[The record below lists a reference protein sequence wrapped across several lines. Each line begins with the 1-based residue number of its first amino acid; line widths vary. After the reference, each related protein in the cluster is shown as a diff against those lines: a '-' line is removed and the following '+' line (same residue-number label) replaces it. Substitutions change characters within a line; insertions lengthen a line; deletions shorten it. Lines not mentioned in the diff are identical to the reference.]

1 MGDVH
6 RFQVLGQLEVR
17 RGGAVIPVRAAK
29 QRTFLASL
37 LAEPNRV
44 VSVGTLM
51 DQIWDERP
59 PIQARG
65 ALHSYVMRLRR
76 VIGADDAPAPIVTH
90 TDGYQITVH
99 DDDLDLLRFQSLL
112 REAAEPRTAVD
123 PARRSALLGA
133 ALAQWSGDPLGN
145 VESAALHRQTV
156 PIWTEQ
162 RLTALEQRIDAD
174 LRLGRASELLAELRG
189 LTARYPLR
197 EHFHAQLMLAC
208 YRAGRQADALA
219 EYRAVREL
227 LAEDLGMDPGP
238 ALQRLNA
245 QILATDPALADPHYD
260 VLQPA
265 AVSLKPTPLK
275 PALLNPT
282 PLQTS
287 TPLRSPSPAAS
298 PVSEKQPPD
307 VRAFRPIP
315 AELPPDIADFTG
327 RRDLVQ
333 YLALQLAPPLD
344 DPAHAANSASVP
356 VCIVR
361 GTGGVGKTTLAI
373 HTAHRLRRYFP
384 DGQLHIDLRGARE
397 SAVLPTDALARFL
410 RSLGV
415 EDQAVPRE
423 EDERAALYR
432 SLLAARRVLIVL
444 DDARDPAQVRP
455 LLPGTAGSAVL
466 VTSRHGM
473 TTLDGASRLDLGVLG
488 RDEARAL
495 LVRVIGQARATA
507 EPQPVEA
514 VLDHCAGLPLAI
526 RIAAARLASRPDWTV
541 AALAERLAGEGSR
554 LDELQAE
561 DRAVRASFAVSYA
574 ALPAPTTPPA
584 PTAPTAPEAA
594 DPARAFRLASLSEGP
609 DIDLLAAS
617 ALLGQDPEPV
627 AEALGALVQAHL
639 LESTTRA
646 RYRYHDLL
654 RLYARELTTVADG
667 APGASD
673 AIRRMLSWYVRA
685 ASAAMDTLHPYEAH
699 RRPRYDEPAN
709 PKPPV
714 SDAATARAWL
724 ENEHSNLLA
733 VAVNAASHGHPE
745 VASELSITLWRHLM
759 STGRHNDAVTL
770 HAAALKACEETGDG
784 YGQARALAAMSMH
797 QWRLGRNQEA
807 LTAMEHSVKLMRE
820 LGYRTDEGIALSSM
834 GLIYW
839 HLGRYQETADH
850 HRQALVIARETG
862 SAPSEANA
870 LGNLGSVYGR
880 IGRFDESL
888 YALHEALR
896 LQREA
901 GNRTNEAVVLTSIG
915 SVYGRTGRGE
925 EGLPYLRRAL
935 EINRETSNRTGE
947 SESLRAIAAVYRDL
961 GRYPEAFEH
970 YDALL
975 AVVEQLGSPDAEAV
989 ARNGYGQ
996 TLCAVGRH
1004 AEAKQEHER
1013 ALARSRETGDHYQ
1026 QALAIDGLA
1035 RVAQARNNPTRARSL
1050 WLDALARYQALGVPE
1065 ADTVRSNLADLGH
1078 PN

>member
-6 RFQVLGQLEVR
+6 RFRVLGQLEVR

-51 DQIWDERP
+51 EQIWDERP
-59 PIQARG
+59 PVQARG

-76 VIGADDAPAPIVTH
+76 VIGTDDAPAPIVTH

-112 REAAEPRTAVD
+112 REAAEPRAAAD

-265 AVSLKPTPLK
+265 AVSIKPVSSRYAPLKSAPLK
-275 PALLNPT
+275 PKSPAPVPVPT
-282 PLQTS
+282 PALD
-287 TPLRSPSPAAS
+287 
-298 PVSEKQPPD
+298 KQPPD
-307 VRAFRPIP
+307 VRGTRPIP

-333 YLALQLAPPLD
+333 HLAFQLAPPLD
-344 DPAHAANSASVP
+344 DLARAAVSVC
-356 VCIVR
+356 VVR
-361 GTGGVGKTTLAI
+361 GTGGIGKTTLAV

-384 DGQLHIDLRGARE
+384 DGQLHIDLRGTRE
-397 SAVLPTDALARFL
+397 TAVPPTDALARFL

-415 EDQAVPRE
+415 EDQAVPQE

-432 SLLAARRVLIVL
+432 SLLAARRVLVVL

-473 TTLDGASRLDLGVLG
+473 TTLDGASRLDLGVLAH
-488 RDEARAL
+488 DEARAL
-495 LVRVIGQARATA
+495 LVRVVGQARAAA
-507 EPQPVEA
+507 EPDAVEA
-514 VLDHCAGLPLAI
+514 VLDRCAGLPLAI

-541 AALAERLAGEGSR
+541 AALAQRLADEGSR

-574 ALPAPTTPPA
+574 ALPAPTPTPAA
-584 PTAPTAPEAA
+584 PPSAETA

-639 LESTTRA
+639 LESPTRA

-654 RLYARELTTVADG
+654 RLYARELTAVADG
-667 APGASD
+667 ASGAAD
-673 AIRRMLSWYVRA
+673 GIRRMLSWYVRA
-685 ASAAMDTLHPYEAH
+685 AGAAMDTLHPYESH

-714 SDAATARAWL
+714 SDAVTARAWL
-724 ENEHSNLLA
+724 ESEHSNLLA

-770 HAAALKACEETGDG
+770 HTAALKACEETGDG

-935 EINRETSNRTGE
+935 EINREMSNRTGE
-947 SESLRAIAAVYRDL
+947 SESLRALAAVYRDL

-975 AVVEQLGSPDAEAV
+975 DVVEQLGSPDIEAV

-1004 AEAKQEHER
+1004 AEAQQEHER
-1013 ALARSRETGDHYQ
+1013 ALALSRETGDHYQ

-1035 RVAQARNNPTRARSL
+1035 RVAQARNNPARARSL

-1078 PN
+1078 PGNLSNLG